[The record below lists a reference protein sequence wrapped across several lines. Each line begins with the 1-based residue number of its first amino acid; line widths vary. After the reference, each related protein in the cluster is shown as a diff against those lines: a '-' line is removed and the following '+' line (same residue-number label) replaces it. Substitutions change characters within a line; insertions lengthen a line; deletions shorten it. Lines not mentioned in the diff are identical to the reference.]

1 MSASAKPAAP
11 AEPAPGPREKP
22 GGQPLLAWGPVFGSR
37 GEKVA
42 LGQSDCAAE
51 RVLTVTVTE
60 TTVLESDLGA
70 WGARALLYLSLWFF
84 FSFCTL
90 FLNKHI
96 LSLLEGEPS
105 TLAQNAAFLPTQL
118 HRDHAVR
125 GSDEVCDCG
134 FGSGQLKKRG
144 GFVC

>member
-1 MSASAKPAAP
+1 MSASAKSAAP

-22 GGQPLLAWGPVFGSR
+22 WGQPLLAWGPVFGSR

-42 LGQSDCAAE
+42 LGQSDGAAE

-105 TLAQNAAFLPTQL
+105 TLGNPPPGAGEGWSLCSADARLPPP
-118 HRDHAVR
+118 RGCADVVNHAYR
-125 GSDEVCDCG
+125 VC
-134 FGSGQLKKRG
+134 
-144 GFVC
+144 